1 MASRQDSRTPHQT
14 AAAPSPG
21 PPPRRRARR
30 RRDAPAP
37 GSRGARRGRTTHYN
51 RSAVLLLP
59 PLGRRLRTW
68 PETRAPRG
76 AREILARGRRGAAQ
90 RVRGAAFFVIF
101 LLRVCCARCASAGV
115 LCCRSTHHLLIAC
128 CAALLLDCTL
138 ARREVQHGWSLLPGR
153 VGSKRDAAPPRL
165 MLSLRLVWCYLWWPH
180 ERSALARVFEPGRTI
195 ANFTMR
201 RTRQDRSRAL
211 RTAAVY

>member
-1 MASRQDSRTPHQT
+1 MRALGPSRRVDGGMTFVSRASSSAPSSRCSRTDDGAPMASRRDSRTPHQT

-30 RRDAPAP
+30 PRDVPAPA
-37 GSRGARRGRTTHYN
+37 SRGARRGRTTHYN

-59 PLGRRLRTW
+59 PLGRRLRPW
-68 PETRAPRG
+68 PGTRAPRG

-115 LCCRSTHHLLIAC
+115 RVAKRSPLIDRLLRC
-128 CAALLLDCTL
+128 
-138 ARREVQHGWSLLPGR
+138 
-153 VGSKRDAAPPRL
+153 
-165 MLSLRLVWCYLWWPH
+165 
-180 ERSALARVFEPGRTI
+180 
-195 ANFTMR
+195 
-201 RTRQDRSRAL
+201 
-211 RTAAVY
+211 TAAWLHSSSA